1 MTEWNIFSRAIKLRM
16 FQYVFKV
23 KTYMNINRWLCGAGA
38 CAGACASA
46 CVMNTSKLWQFKC
59 HDMLG
64 NCYFCFKIHAKIKSR
79 VEP

>member
-23 KTYMNINRWLCGAGA
+23 KTYMNLNRWLCGAG
-38 CAGACASA
+38 A

-64 NCYFCFKIHAKIKSR
+64 NCYFCFKIHAKIESR